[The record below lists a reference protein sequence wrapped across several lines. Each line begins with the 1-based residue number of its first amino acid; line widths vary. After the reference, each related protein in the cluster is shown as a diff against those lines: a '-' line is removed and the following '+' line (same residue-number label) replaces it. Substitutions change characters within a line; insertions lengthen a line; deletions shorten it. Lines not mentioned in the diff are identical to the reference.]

1 MSATPRPPL
10 YRNLNYLGG
19 AAVYAEEIWEVIRNG
34 PLLGGFSR
42 PEIDVLCQFLHCFAA
57 PRDAIL
63 LEEGDEGDYVLI
75 VLSGHVEVRKLG
87 PKTESIAIAT
97 AGPGSSLGEM
107 SLVDGERRS
116 ASCVAT
122 EPVDF
127 AVMTRT
133 DLNELMMAHPRL
145 ANKFLIKLLQILVD
159 RLRETSVRM
168 LFSQSSLVSV
178 A

>member
-10 YRNLNYLGG
+10 YRNLSYLGG
-19 AAVYAEEIWEVIRNG
+19 AGAYAEEVWEVIKQG
-34 PLLGGFSR
+34 PLFGGFSR
-42 PEIDVLCQFLHCFAA
+42 PEVDLLCQFMHCFAA
-57 PRDAIL
+57 PREAVL
-63 LEEGDEGDYVLI
+63 LKEGEDGDYVLI
-75 VLSGHVEVRKLG
+75 VLSGKVAVRKQG
-87 PKTESIAIAT
+87 PKSEAITIAT

-127 AVMTRT
+127 AVMTRA
-133 DLNELMMAHPRL
+133 DLNELMVAHPRL
-145 ANKFLIKLLQILVD
+145 ANKFLIKLLQILVE
-159 RLRETSVRM
+159 RLRDTSVRM
-168 LFSQSSLVSV
+168 LFSQAVSM

>member
-10 YRNLNYLGG
+10 YRDLNYLGG
-19 AAVYAEEIWEVIRNG
+19 AAAYAEEIWEVIRNG
-34 PLLGGFSR
+34 ELFGGFNR

-57 PRDAIL
+57 PRDVAL
-63 LEEGDEGDYVLI
+63 LEEGDDGDYVLI
-75 VLSGHVEVRKLG
+75 VLSGNVAVRKLG
-87 PKTESIAIAT
+87 PKDEPITIAT

-127 AVMTRT
+127 AVMTRA
-133 DLNELMMAHPRL
+133 DLNEMMVTHPRL
-145 ANKFLIKLLQILVD
+145 ANQFLIKLLQILVG
-159 RLRETSVRM
+159 RLRDTSVRM
-168 LFSQSSLVSV
+168 LFSQSIP